1 MFDLFPTA
9 DKRLQST
16 PGMHVDTTPEAQAAI
31 AACLP
36 LRRMGAPTDIAS
48 AISWFC
54 SDEAAWVTGQ
64 ILAVDGGF
72 LGSHGQFFRWARKA
86 PK

>member
-1 MFDLFPTA
+1 MGFPVA
-9 DKRLQST
+9 
-16 PGMHVDTTPEAQAAI
+16 PGTVVTEGTLGHYGTPEAQAAI